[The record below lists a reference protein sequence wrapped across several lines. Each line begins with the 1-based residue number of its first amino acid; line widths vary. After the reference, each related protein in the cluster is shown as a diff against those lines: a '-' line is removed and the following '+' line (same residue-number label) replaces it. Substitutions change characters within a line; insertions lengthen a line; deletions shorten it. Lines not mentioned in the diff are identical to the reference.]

1 MVKYKKLIAVLMI
14 SFIGM
19 FSLAWAEV
27 ASDASL
33 EKIKAE
39 LKIMLGGHEADS
51 VVKSPFPGLY
61 EVVIDQEVLYISEDT
76 QFLFYGNLI
85 DRKNQ
90 VDLTRQTKD
99 KLAKKMDAKRKVVL
113 AEQDASK
120 SITYKAKDEKTILTI
135 FTDIDCPYCSKI
147 HNEVPALNEKGI
159 TVRYMMFPRAGVGS
173 PSFKKA
179 VSVWCADDQNATL
192 TTAKKRKSIPVKTCD
207 NPVEAQYN
215 LGQKLGVRGTP
226 ALITETGELI
236 PGYVPAAKLI
246 PMLLADHG
254 KAEKK
259 K

>member
-1 MVKYKKLIAVLMI
+1 MMMYKKLMTVLI
-14 SFIGM
+14 LSFIGM

-27 ASDASL
+27 AADANL
-33 EKIKAE
+33 EKVKAE
-39 LKIMLGGHEADS
+39 VKTLLGGHDADS
-51 VVKSPFPGLY
+51 VEKSAFPGLY
-61 EVVIDQEVLYISEDT
+61 EVVVDQEVLYISEDT

-90 VDLTRQTKD
+90 VDLTRKTKD
-99 KLAKKMDAKRKVVL
+99 KLAKKMDAKRKTVL

-120 SITYKAKDEKTILTI
+120 SITYKAKDEKTVLTI

-179 VSVWCADDQNATL
+179 VSAWCADDQNAAL
-192 TTAKKRKSIPVKTCD
+192 TTAKNRKPIPAKTCD
-207 NPVEAQYN
+207 NPIEAQYN
-215 LGQKLGVRGTP
+215 LGQKLGVTGTP

-236 PGYVPAAKLI
+236 PGYVPATRLV

-254 KAEKK
+254 KPTEKK
-259 K
+259 